1 VKKIFIVLVS
11 VALLL
16 FIFLT
21 RPSDFPGYPR
31 KSVSIND
38 NQIQLIVADTEARKA
53 QGLSGSAPLR
63 DSEGM
68 LFLFDAPGK
77 YGFWMKD
84 MKFSIDLIYIKN
96 NTVVDIIYDARP
108 DSYPTIFLPSKEF
121 DSVIEVHEG
130 VVKKKGINIGD
141 NLRYN
146 Q

>member
-1 VKKIFIVLVS
+1 MKKILIVLVS
-11 VALLL
+11 LALLL
-16 FIFLT
+16 FIFLA
-21 RPSDFPGYPR
+21 RPSDFAGYPR

-38 NQIQLIVADTEARKA
+38 NHIQLIVADTETRKA

-63 DSEGM
+63 DSQGM
-68 LFLFDAPGK
+68 LFTFDKPGK

-84 MKFSIDLIYIKN
+84 MKYSLDLIYLKN
-96 NTVVDIIYDARP
+96 NSVVEIIYDARP
-108 DSYPTIFLPSKEF
+108 DSYPNIFLPSKEF